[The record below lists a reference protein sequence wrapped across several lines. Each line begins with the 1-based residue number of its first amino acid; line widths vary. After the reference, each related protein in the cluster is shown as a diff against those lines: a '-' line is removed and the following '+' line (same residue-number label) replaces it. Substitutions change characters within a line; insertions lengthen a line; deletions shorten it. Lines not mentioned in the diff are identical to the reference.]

1 MAGFS
6 WYLSEGFQVIV
17 EKSKESKCSLKD
29 IQLRFLCPDDLEE
42 VKSLCRD
49 WFPIEY
55 PQSWY
60 EDITSSNRFFALA
73 AVYKTQIIGLIVAE
87 IKPYLKL
94 NAEDRGILSGWFASK
109 DTLVAYIL
117 SLGVTR
123 AYRRSGVATM
133 LLDVLINH
141 LAGPMPLPPHEHRVK
156 AIFLHVLTTN
166 TEAILFYEQRRF
178 RLHSFLPYYY
188 SIKGRCKDGF
198 TYVYYVNGGHAP
210 WGLYDYVK
218 YVARAALRGGGLYPW
233 LWRKL
238 RTALT
243 IAWHRNSHIS

>member
-17 EKSKESKCSLKD
+17 DKSKDTKCSLKD
-29 IQLRFLCPDDLEE
+29 VQLRFLCPDDLEE
-42 VKSLCRD
+42 VRTLCRD

-60 EDITSSNRFFALA
+60 EDITSSERFFALA
-73 AVYKTQIIGLIVAE
+73 AIYNGEIIGLIVAE

-94 NAEDRGILSGWFASK
+94 NTEDRGILSGWFASK

-117 SLGVTR
+117 SLGVARSHRR
-123 AYRRSGVATM
+123 AGVASM
-133 LLDVLINH
+133 LLEVLISQ
-141 LAGPMPLPPHEHRVK
+141 LAGPVPHPPHEHRVK
-156 AIFLHVLTTN
+156 ALFLHVLATN
-166 TEAILFYEQRRF
+166 SEAILFYEQRKF
-178 RLHSFLPYYY
+178 LLHSFLPYYY

-210 WGLYDYVK
+210 WGLYEFVK
-218 YVARAALRGGGLYPW
+218 YVARAAFSGGGLYPW
-233 LWRKL
+233 LWGRF
-238 RTALT
+238 RALLSL
-243 IAWHRNSHIS
+243 AWHRNVHKT